1 MAKRVDDAVGGD
13 VEIRRDAAHRSA
25 DSDNTPRMHPAELD
39 ESGATTLEWSLLLAT
54 VAIPSYA
61 LIQLALAYL
70 TDLYR
75 AKAMLNALPFP

>member
-13 VEIRRDAAHRSA
+13 AKIRRDAAHRPVG
-25 DSDNTPRMHPAELD
+25 SDNAPRMHPAGLD

-61 LIQLALAYL
+61 LIQLSLAYL